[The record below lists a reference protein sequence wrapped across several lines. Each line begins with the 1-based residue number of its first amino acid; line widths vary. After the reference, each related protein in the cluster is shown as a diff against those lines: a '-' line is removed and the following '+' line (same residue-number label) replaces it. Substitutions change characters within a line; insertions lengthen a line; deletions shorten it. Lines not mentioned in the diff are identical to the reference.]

1 MARIVG
7 VFQTAHTPFCYRR
20 PEDWNRARSGRPLRA
35 DVPLDDLESNRR
47 KHARVQEGFA
57 TLRRKLAE
65 ARPDVIVIF
74 GDDQLECFDF
84 TNYPAFSI
92 YVGETFEGALTR
104 EDAPMGGKMESAPPQ
119 KVRLKGHPELAVAL
133 VMGMMRRGIDPAYNM
148 DMPKPQ
154 DGIGHSILRP
164 AQSLTDLATPIVP
177 VLINCYYAPQP
188 TAARCYQVGRAARE
202 IIEEFPDGLRV
213 AVIGSGGLWHT
224 PQKPGAWLNEA
235 FDEEILAFM
244 ARGDAKGMAAHF
256 DGYRIPEGDTSQDI
270 SVRGRTVTG
279 MPGFGG
285 PQGGTR
291 EICNWIAAA
300 AVAEG
305 TTATIVDRVPIYA
318 SPIDAAFAY
327 FNL

>member
-1 MARIVG
+1 MAKIVG

-20 PEDWNRARSGRPLRA
+20 PEDWNRARSGRQLRP
-35 DVPLDDLESNRR
+35 DVPLDDVESNRR

-57 TLRRKLAE
+57 VLRRKLAD

-84 TNYPAFSI
+84 SNYPAFSI
-92 YVGETFEGALTR
+92 YVGETFEGALTK
-104 EDAPMGGKMESAPPQ
+104 EDAPMGGITDSEPAK
-119 KVRLKGHPELAVAL
+119 KVRLKGHPGLGVAL
-133 VMGMMRRGIDPAYNM
+133 LTGMMKRGIDPAYSM

-164 AQSLTDLATPIVP
+164 AQSLTDLNTPIVP

-188 TAARCYQVGRAARE
+188 TAMRCYQVGRAARE

-213 AVIGSGGLWHT
+213 AIIGSGGLWHT
-224 PQKPGAWLNEA
+224 PLKPDAWLNEA
-235 FDEEILAFM
+235 FDEELLARM
-244 ARGDAKGMAAHF
+244 ARGDIKGMATYF
-256 DGYRIPEGDTSQDI
+256 DEYRIPESDASQKI
-270 SVRGRTVTG
+270 GVRGRTVTG
-279 MPGFGG
+279 MPAFGG

-300 AVAEG
+300 GVAEG
-305 TTATIVDRVPIYA
+305 ITATIVDRVPIYA

>member
-1 MARIVG
+1 MAKLVG

-20 PEDWNRARSGRPLRA
+20 PEDWNRARSGRQLRA
-35 DVPLDDLESNRR
+35 DVPLDDVESNRR

-57 TLRRKLAE
+57 ALRRKLADS
-65 ARPDVIVIF
+65 RPDVIVIF

-84 TNYPAFSI
+84 SNYPAFSI
-92 YVGETFEGALTR
+92 YVGESFEGALTK
-104 EDAPMGGKMESAPPQ
+104 EDAPMGGITDSEPAK
-119 KVRLKGHPELAVAL
+119 KVRLKGHPGLGVAL
-133 VMGMMRRGIDPAYNM
+133 LTGLMKRGIDPAYSM
-148 DMPKPQ
+148 DMPRPQ

-164 AQSLTDLATPIVP
+164 AQSLTDLETPILP

-188 TAARCYQVGRAARE
+188 TAMRCYQVGRAARE
-202 IIEEFPDGLRV
+202 VIDEYPDGLRV

-224 PQKPGAWLNEA
+224 PLKPDAWLNEA
-235 FDEEILAFM
+235 FDEELLARM
-244 ARGDAKGMAAHF
+244 ARGDARGMAAYF
-256 DGYRIPEGDTSQDI
+256 DEYRIPESDASQKI
-270 SVRGRTVTG
+270 GVRGRTVTG
-279 MPGFGG
+279 MPAFGG

-305 TTATIVDRVPIYA
+305 ATATIVDRVPIYA

>member
-1 MARIVG
+1 MTKIVG

-20 PEDWNRARSGRPLRA
+20 PEDWNRARSGRQLRP
-35 DVPLDDLESNRR
+35 DVPLDDVESNRR

-57 TLRRKLAE
+57 VLRRKLAD

-84 TNYPAFSI
+84 SNYPAFSI
-92 YVGETFEGALTR
+92 YVGETFEGALTK
-104 EDAPMGGKMESAPPQ
+104 EDAPMGGITDSEPPK
-119 KVRLKGHPELAVAL
+119 KVRLKGHPAL
-133 VMGMMRRGIDPAYNM
+133 GIALLTGMMKRGIDPAYSM

-164 AQSLTDLATPIVP
+164 AQSLTDLNTPIVP
-177 VLINCYYAPQP
+177 ILINCYYAPQP

-202 IIEEFPDGLRV
+202 IIDEFPDGLRV
-213 AVIGSGGLWHT
+213 AIIGSGGLWHT
-224 PQKPGAWLNEA
+224 PLKPDAWLNEA
-235 FDEEILAFM
+235 FDEELLARM
-244 ARGDAKGMAAHF
+244 ARGDIKGMATYF
-256 DGYRIPEGDTSQDI
+256 DEYRIPESDASQKI
-270 SVRGRTVTG
+270 GVRGRTVTG
-279 MPGFGG
+279 MPAFGG

-300 AVAEG
+300 GVAEG
-305 TTATIVDRVPIYA
+305 ITATIVDRVPIYA